1 MALRRPTKVLSAA
14 ALALLCAGL
23 FAATTAAAPRDSI
36 KLAVTPKPF
45 HVGGVTILLTGYAS
59 GKKPEVSLYSSPQ
72 PCRSSF
78 TNEAK
83 FHDLT
88 IWIDGG
94 HVHGNYRYT
103 DKVAGFSKPTHGP
116 QYFCAYLTSFSPT
129 FTYITEAH
137 ESMRFSV
144 SS

>member
-1 MALRRPTKVLSAA
+1 MALRRPIKVLASM
-14 ALALLCAGL
+14 ALVSLCAGL

-36 KLAVTPKPF
+36 KLLVLPKPL
-45 HVGGVTILLTGYAS
+45 HVGRVTILLTGYAS
-59 GKKPEVSLYSSPQ
+59 GTKPEVSLYSSPQ
-72 PCRSSF
+72 ACRSSF
-78 TNEAK
+78 TNETK

-103 DKVAGFSKPTHGP
+103 DKVAGFSEPTHGA
-116 QYFCAYLTSFSPT
+116 QHFCAYLTSFTPKFS
-129 FTYITEAH
+129 YITQAH

-144 SS
+144 TS

>member
-1 MALRRPTKVLSAA
+1 MALRGPIRALSAA
-14 ALALLCAGL
+14 ALALLCVLMSGAAA
-23 FAATTAAAPRDSI
+23 AATPRDSI
-36 KLAVTPKPF
+36 KLLVLPKPF
-45 HVGGVTILLTGYAS
+45 HVGRVTIVLSGYAS
-59 GKKPEVSLYSSPQ
+59 GTKPEVTLYSSPQ

-103 DKVAGFSKPTHGP
+103 DKVAGFSKPTHGTN
-116 QYFCAYLTSFSPT
+116 YFCAYLTSFTPAFS
-129 FTYITEAH
+129 YITQAH
-137 ESMRFSV
+137 ESVRFSV
-144 SS
+144 TS

>member
-1 MALRRPTKVLSAA
+1 MVSRRPIKALSAAVLALLCVGLSAA
-14 ALALLCAGL
+14 A
-23 FAATTAAAPRDSI
+23 TAAAPRDSI
-36 KLAVTPKPF
+36 KLLVTPKPF
-45 HVGGVTILLTGYAS
+45 HVGGVTIVLTGYAS
-59 GKKPEVSLYSSPQ
+59 GKKPEVTLYSSPQ

-103 DKVAGFSKPTHGP
+103 DKVAGFSKPTHGT
-116 QYFCAYLTSFSPT
+116 QHFCAYLTSFSPK
-129 FTYITEAH
+129 FSYITQAH
-137 ESMRFSV
+137 ESVPFSV
-144 SS
+144 SG

>member
-1 MALRRPTKVLSAA
+1 MALRRPIKLLSAVV
-14 ALALLCAGL
+14 LALLCVGL
-23 FAATTAAAPRDSI
+23 FAAATAAAPRDSI
-36 KLAVTPKPF
+36 KLLVTPKPL
-45 HVGGVTILLTGYAS
+45 HVGRVTILLTGYAS

-94 HVHGNYRYT
+94 HVHGN
-103 DKVAGFSKPTHGP
+103 
-116 QYFCAYLTSFSPT
+116 
-129 FTYITEAH
+129 
-137 ESMRFSV
+137 
-144 SS
+144 